1 MISKLVYNMIQKEVI
16 LMALE
21 QSKVQV
27 NIPDDFV
34 PIVNSLGVGVSL
46 DDRVRLSLA
55 IGLFASKAVSLA
67 QAAQLSGW
75 SLLDFMEILRSRG
88 LHWGEY
94 SEEQQSQDDESL
106 GKLFDQMGAMK

>member
-1 MISKLVYNMIQKEVI
+1 MISELVYNMMQKGVI

-27 NIPDDFV
+27 NIPDDLV
-34 PIVNSLGVGVSL
+34 PIVNSLGVGTSL
-46 DDRVRLSLA
+46 DDRVRLSLT

-67 QAAQLSGW
+67 QAAQLSGR

-94 SEEQQSQDDESL
+94 TEEQQSQDDESL
-106 GKLFDQMGAMK
+106 RKLLDQMGAVK

>member
-1 MISKLVYNMIQKEVI
+1 MTLD
-16 LMALE
+16 

-34 PIVNSLGVGVSL
+34 PIVNSLGGGTSL
-46 DDRVRLSLA
+46 DDRIRLSLA
-55 IGLFASKAVSLA
+55 IGLFVSKAVSLA
-67 QAAQLSGW
+67 QAAQLSGR

-94 SEEQQSQDDESL
+94 SEEQQCQDDESL
-106 GKLFDQMGAMK
+106 RKLLDEMGSVK

>member
-1 MISKLVYNMIQKEVI
+1 MISKLVYNMILKGV
-16 LMALE
+16 MRVALE

-34 PIVNSLGVGVSL
+34 PIVNSLGVGTSL
-46 DDRVRLSLA
+46 DDGVWVSLA
-55 IGLFASKAVSLA
+55 IGLFASKAASLA
-67 QAAQLSGW
+67 QAAKLSGR

-94 SEEQQSQDDESL
+94 TEEQQSQDDESL
-106 GKLFDQMGAMK
+106 RKLLDEMGAVK

>member
-1 MISKLVYNMIQKEVI
+1 
-16 LMALE
+16 MALE

-34 PIVNSLGVGVSL
+34 PIVNSLGVGTSL
-46 DDRVRLSLA
+46 DDGVRVSLA
-55 IGLFASKAVSLA
+55 IGLFASKAASLA
-67 QAAQLSGW
+67 QAAKLSGR

-94 SEEQQSQDDESL
+94 TEEQQSQKDESL
-106 GKLFDQMGAMK
+106 RKMLDKMGIVKLND